1 MSLINSASP
10 WTSDINPSKRIS
22 TLQKTMKL
30 KPYIGGDEAGD
41 VGKSQPANF
50 TSDNTSIKIPTTE
63 DALKYNQTRKNRVY
77 DLIDRMTSAASA
89 SDEDGSGPAKF
100 TPPPLG
106 ENTSIRRQ
114 GGEET
119 GAKVADEPIPLHT
132 NELMPNPPA
141 LRPLLPVNRA
151 YTSIQTPYY
160 ASMGIKNDA
169 NDANSTN
176 GKIMDRLNHIVRL
189 IENME
194 HEKTEHI
201 MEEVVLY
208 GLLGVFTIYVLD
220 AFARSGKYT
229 R

>member
-10 WTSDINPSKRIS
+10 WTSDVSPSKRIA

-30 KPYIGGDEAGD
+30 KPYIGGDEAGNIQ
-41 VGKSQPANF
+41 KSQPANF
-50 TSDNTSIKIPTTE
+50 TSDNTSIKIPTAE
-63 DALKYNQTRKNRVY
+63 DAAKYNQTRKNHVY
-77 DLIDRMTSAASA
+77 DMIQRMTSAASEE
-89 SDEDGSGPAKF
+89 DDGSGPAKF

-106 ENTSIRRQ
+106 ENTSIRRC
-114 GGEET
+114 GEET
-119 GAKVADEPIPLHT
+119 GAKCADDAIPSPV
-132 NELMPNPPA
+132 NELMPKPPA
-141 LRPLLPVNRA
+141 LSPLLPVNRA
-151 YTSIQTPYY
+151 YSQTPYY
-160 ASMGIKNDA
+160 ASMGIQSSNG
-169 NDANSTN
+169 NSN
-176 GKIMDRLNHIVRL
+176 SADNNKLMDRLNHIVRL
-189 IENME
+189 LENME